1 MRDSGGPGIDTLKE
15 RVGHVLDLARQLGAS
30 DAETARWKALAGEI
44 RAEVFERG
52 FDAKRGSFVQAYGS
66 RELDASALLLPL
78 VGFVGADD
86 PRMRSTIAAIER
98 ELTASNGLVYRNTE
112 HGPLGTEG
120 TFGICTFWLVDN
132 LVFLG
137 EIDRARELSR
147 TVLSHANDVGLF
159 SEQIDPRSGELMG
172 NFPQAF
178 THLGHINSS
187 LNLDRA
193 MRGGQPLAGGGG
205 GA

>member
-1 MRDSGGPGIDTLKE
+1 MDRAVKLA
-15 RVGHVLDLARQLGAS
+15 HVLGAS
-30 DAETARWKALAGEI
+30 DAEAARWRRMAAEI
-44 RAEVFERG
+44 RAEVFEQG
-52 FDAKRGSFVQAYGS
+52 FDAKRGAFVQAYGS

-98 ELTASNGLVYRNTE
+98 ELTAPGGLVYRNTD

-137 EIDRARELSR
+137 ELDRARELSR
-147 TVLSHANDVGLF
+147 TVLSHADDVGLF
-159 SEQIDPRSGELMG
+159 SEQFDPRSGELLG

-178 THLGHINSS
+178 THMGHISSS

-193 MRGGQPLAGGGG
+193 LRGGHPTS
-205 GA
+205 